1 MTRTDHCVKITHGL
15 HGSHPSRQHRYVF
28 KVVIVKM
35 RSVPLHR
42 TDPLV
47 ITIPL
52 SDLNQGTNRIAV
64 ETHLNYL
71 AAPSVS
77 FEFSAEVVMP

>member
-1 MTRTDHCVKITHGL
+1 MDHNTYA
-15 HGSHPSRQHRYVF
+15 SA
-28 KVVIVKM
+28 
-35 RSVPLHR
+35 SVN
-42 TDPLV
+42 TTTAIADTLV